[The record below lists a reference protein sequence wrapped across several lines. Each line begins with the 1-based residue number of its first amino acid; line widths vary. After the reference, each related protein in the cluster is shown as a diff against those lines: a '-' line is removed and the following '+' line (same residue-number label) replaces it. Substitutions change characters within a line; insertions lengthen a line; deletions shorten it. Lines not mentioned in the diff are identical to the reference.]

1 MRKVKVVLPATVTNL
16 GPGLNSLALALALHV
31 TVEISERSDD
41 SFTVE
46 TSGEGAGYYSTGLRH
61 PVVLGLSYIFQKL
74 ERAPLGLTI
83 RADSKIPPASGLGSE
98 AAFLIAG
105 VIAANNLFGNP
116 FDRETI
122 ITLAAEV
129 CQRPDHAVTA
139 IHGGMTSSILD
150 GKMLLYRRLPVQPSG
165 LQMVVVVPELPQHE
179 ARPNLER
186 VPIAD
191 ALHNLACLPLVIDAL
206 RLGDLT
212 LLAHVLEDRLIAPA
226 QIAAIP
232 GCEHVITVA
241 KGNGASAVT
250 LSGSGPALIAFAPAN
265 HRLLGDGMVDAFAD
279 AGVTARA
286 WVVPLDTQGVV
297 ISMAQS

>member
-31 TVEISERSDD
+31 TVEITERSDD
-41 SFTVE
+41 IFTVE

-116 FDRETI
+116 FNREAIT
-122 ITLAAEV
+122 TLAAEV

-139 IHGGMTSSILD
+139 IHGGLTSSLFD
-150 GKMLLYRRLPVQPSG
+150 GDALLYRRLPIQAQQLIVI
-165 LQMVVVVPELPQHE
+165 VPQIEHYEP
-179 ARPNLER
+179 RPRPER
-186 VPIAD
+186 VLMSD
-191 ALHNLACLPLVIDAL
+191 AQHNLACLPLVIDAL

-212 LLAHVLEDRLIAPA
+212 LLGHVLNDQLIAPA
-226 QIAAIP
+226 QTAAIP
-232 GCEHVITVA
+232 GCDHVITVA
-241 KGNGASAVT
+241 KHNGASAVT
-250 LSGSGPALIAFAPAN
+250 FSGNGPALIAFAPAN
-265 HRLLGDGMVDAFAD
+265 HRLLADGMIDAFAD
-279 AGVTARA
+279 ADVKARA